1 MAFFHRFFELILLFE
16 EGAAEGTG
24 VDGDEM
30 TAILVRCCWE
40 ADAFGA
46 NVVSVNGSGMLSLTK
61 IFCIEIYS
69 VGARVV
75 VGKLDRGDCAES
87 RADQGRLRLRA
98 S

>member
-46 NVVSVNGSGMLSLTK
+46 NVSVNGSGMLSFDENFL
-61 IFCIEIYS
+61 YWN
-69 VGARVV
+69 
-75 VGKLDRGDCAES
+75 L
-87 RADQGRLRLRA
+87 
-98 S
+98 